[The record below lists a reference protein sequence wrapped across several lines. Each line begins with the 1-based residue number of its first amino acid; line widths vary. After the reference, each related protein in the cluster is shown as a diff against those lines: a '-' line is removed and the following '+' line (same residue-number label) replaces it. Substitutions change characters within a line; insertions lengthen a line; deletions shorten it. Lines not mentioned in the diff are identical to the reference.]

1 MEPRLQ
7 QQPEARAAAL
17 HRLPQLV
24 REPAGRSRYT
34 LLWPC
39 EYLLYCSAY
48 CSFSCGQVGDVV
60 WEPCKA
66 RVQGSQ
72 QKGEST
78 QGRDESHRGPDC
90 GLRTLPLLL
99 TKVR

>member
-39 EYLLYCSAY
+39 EYVHCSVYCG
-48 CSFSCGQVGDVV
+48 FSCGQVGDVV

-66 RVQGSQ
+66 KVSQ
-72 QKGEST
+72 Q
-78 QGRDESHRGPDC
+78 
-90 GLRTLPLLL
+90 
-99 TKVR
+99 

>member
-39 EYLLYCSAY
+39 EHVLLFCLLRLFVRA
-48 CSFSCGQVGDVV
+48 GRRRRVG
-60 WEPCKA
+60 A
-66 RVQGSQ
+66 VQG
-72 QKGEST
+72 
-78 QGRDESHRGPDC
+78 
-90 GLRTLPLLL
+90 
-99 TKVR
+99 